1 MSHFWS
7 QKCANYIDPYNR
19 FCKVCKHWNFVK
31 FKKNHQNKFTNLKQP
46 MDKYHFWAIFWFKMT
61 CCAIE
66 TMPPPPKQCQNCHF
80 IGVEQQCYYLHRR
93 WKVIKMTNLAF
104 YEGKTLTVLDQIA
117 TQMHCWKKIYKSIKI
132 GAHG

>member
-7 QKCANYIDPYNR
+7 QKCANYIDPSNR

-31 FKKNHQNKFTNLKQP
+31 LKKIIRINSQISSSQWTNT
-46 MDKYHFWAIFWFKMT
+46 IFEQFFGSKWP
-61 CCAIE
+61 AVQ